1 MSRASRWATIL
12 CTAMLRSLGVVLHR
26 LTGLRPCA
34 WVAALSP
41 VVRSHGVAAAVYT
54 AVTIALL
61 WPMFARGSPPGVDTP
76 TFLHMAWVLEQ
87 GLTGDLSALWMD
99 RYWYGGWPYVQA
111 YPPVAYGIIA
121 IISALSPIP
130 IEISYRIATVLA
142 LIGLGLSV
150 YALALEYQV
159 HKAIALW
166 AGVLSLLSYSLFVS
180 LGIFGWFSTVVAIP
194 FSIAGLALLERAI
207 RTGSRQASI
216 ASGILFGLSL
226 LAHHMTGFGIAVAM
240 VPWALY
246 HLLAKPYPRRQ
257 TARMI
262 AYSAA
267 TVTAVAGVWMIAF
280 LVHVTGVGFE
290 REVPGNWRVD
300 VEEMRRRAMERSFIG
315 REAYP
320 SYIGLIQVPLAI
332 AGIIYAFVS
341 RDRLIGPA
349 LMLFVLTWIAF
360 GENAMPLLN
369 YYPFS
374 GLDVARFTVFM
385 APLMSVLAAVFLGSI
400 AMDITRLADGRR
412 VLISRAVQVAITAGM
427 LALLVI
433 PVQDSRRAQARLS
446 PTLTTAPVEQ
456 AIQWL
461 REETPESARIL
472 SVGFR
477 NWHTWWVP
485 ERSGR
490 PIMGGWNDEGAPD
503 WRTIREIRHMGWFGR
518 VNSLRL
524 YDIMELRET
533 DYLLIYHWEALDSP
547 ALFEAAAGQDPFL
560 FTRAA
565 AWPGVTIFERREI
578 GT

>member
-12 CTAMLRSLGVVLHR
+12 RTATLRSLGVVLYR
-26 LTGLRPCA
+26 LTTLRPRA
-34 WVAALSP
+34 WVAALGP
-41 VVRSHGVAAAVYT
+41 VARSHGLAAAVYT
-54 AVTIALL
+54 AVAIALL

-87 GLTGDLSALWMD
+87 GLTGDLSALWTD

-111 YPPVAYGIIA
+111 YPPLAYGTIA

-180 LGIFGWFSTVVAIP
+180 LGIFGWFSTVFAIP
-194 FSIAGLALLERAI
+194 FSIAGLAVLERAI
-207 RTGSRQASI
+207 RTGSRRAAI
-216 ASGILFGLSL
+216 ASGILFALSL

-246 HLLAKPYPRRQ
+246 HLLANPYPRRQ

-267 TVTAVAGVWMIAF
+267 AVAAIAGVWMIAF

-300 VEEMRRRAMERSFIG
+300 VEEMRRRAIERSFIG

-332 AGIIYAFVS
+332 AGIIYAFIS
-341 RDRLIGPA
+341 RGRLIGPA
-349 LMLFVLTWIAF
+349 LMLLVLTWIAF

-369 YYPFS
+369 YYPLS

-385 APLMSVLAAVFLGSI
+385 APLMSVLAAVFLDAI

-412 VLISRAVQVAITAGM
+412 VLISRAVPVAITAGM

-547 ALFEAAAGQDPFL
+547 SLFEAAAGQDPFL

>member
-1 MSRASRWATIL
+1 L
-12 CTAMLRSLGVVLHR
+12 VLHR
-26 LTGLRPCA
+26 LVALRPRA
-34 WVAALSP
+34 WVAALGP
-41 VVRSHGVAAAVYT
+41 VARSHGLAAAVYT
-54 AVTIALL
+54 GVVLASM
-61 WPMFARGSPPGVDTP
+61 WPMFGPGSPPGVDTP
-76 TFLHMAWVLEQ
+76 TFLHLASVLEQ
-87 GLTGDLSALWMD
+87 GLTGDLGALWTD
-99 RYWYGGWPYVQA
+99 PYWYGGWPYVQA
-111 YPPVAYGIIA
+111 YPPVAYGTIA

-130 IEISYRIATVLA
+130 IEISYRIATALA

-180 LGIFGWFSTVVAIP
+180 LGIFGWFSTVFAIP
-194 FSIAGLALLERAI
+194 FSIAGLAVLERAI
-207 RTGSRQASI
+207 RTGSGRAAI
-216 ASGILFGLSL
+216 ASGILFALSL

-246 HLLAKPYPRRQ
+246 HLIAKPYPRRQ

-267 TVTAVAGVWMIAF
+267 AVAAVAGVWMIAF

-300 VEEMRRRAMERSFIG
+300 VEEMRRRAIERSFIG

-332 AGIIYAFVS
+332 AGIIYAFIS
-341 RDRLIGPA
+341 RGRLIAPS
-349 LMLFVLTWIAF
+349 LMLIVLTWIAF
-360 GENAMPLLN
+360 GENALPLLN

-385 APLMSVLAAVFLGSI
+385 APLMAVLSAVFLDSI
-400 AMDITRLADGRR
+400 VMDITHLANGRGFRTRLA
-412 VLISRAVQVAITAGM
+412 VPAALTVGM
-427 LALLVI
+427 LALLIV
-433 PVQDSRRAQARLS
+433 PVQDSLKARGRLT
-446 PTLTTAPVEQ
+446 PTLTTPQVEQ
-456 AIQWL
+456 AMRWI
-461 REETPESARIL
+461 RDETPESARIL
-472 SVGFR
+472 AVGFR

-485 ERSGR
+485 ERSDR

-560 FTRAA
+560 FTRRA
-565 AWPGVTIFERREI
+565 AWPGVTIFERREF